1 MPKED
6 AMAELRWSKV
16 FCPVDFSEESRA
28 ALRAAADLARRM
40 DAELTLFHAESSESM
55 LQAASAP
62 AGQLM
67 DWQRE
72 AERLGVARVTTA
84 SAPGQ
89 PAKAI
94 VDTATQGGFD
104 LVVMGTHGRTGRRGA
119 LIGSVAESVVRSSKV
134 PVLTV
139 HADWKN

>member
-1 MPKED
+1 
-6 AMAELRWSKV
+6 MAELRWSKV

-40 DAELTLFHAESSESM
+40 DAELTLFHAESSDSM

-62 AGQLM
+62 AGQLV
-67 DWQRE
+67 DWRRE

-89 PAKAI
+89 PATAI

-139 HADWKN
+139 HADWKS